1 MTANM
6 LLGPEFVGKFQNMP
20 GVYKRLRGSARVL
33 SMEESQAIVP
43 NIKVLE
49 SSDFATKEKRD
60 SVIIEHLPENIDFVC
75 LQEVWDRMSALALI
89 YKMRRH
95 FPHFLT
101 DVCQDLG
108 NSRHIF
114 RSKNSILLL
123 RIIRK

>member
-20 GVYKRLRGSARVL
+20 GVYRRLRGSARVL
-33 SMEESQAIVP
+33 SMEESHTIVP
-43 NIKVLE
+43 NINVLE
-49 SSDFATKEKRD
+49 SSDFTTKEKRD

-101 DVCQDLG
+101 DICQDLG
-108 NSRHIF
+108 NSSHIF
-114 RSKNSILLL
+114 RSKNKFSLP
-123 RIIRK
+123 

>member
-20 GVYKRLRGSARVL
+20 GVYRRLRGSARVL
-33 SMEESQAIVP
+33 SMEESHPIVP

-49 SSDFATKEKRD
+49 SSDFTNKEKRD

-75 LQEVWDRMSALALI
+75 LQEVWDRLSALALI

-95 FPHFLT
+95 FAHFLT

-108 NSRHIF
+108 NSSHIF
-114 RSKNSILLL
+114 RCKKNFSLP
-123 RIIRK
+123 